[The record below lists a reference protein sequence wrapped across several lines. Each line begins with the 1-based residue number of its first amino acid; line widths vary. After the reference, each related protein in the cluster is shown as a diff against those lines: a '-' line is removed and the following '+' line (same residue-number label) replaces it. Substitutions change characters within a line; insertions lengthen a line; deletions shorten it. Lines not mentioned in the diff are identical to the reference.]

1 MKRNVLLG
9 LVVLMCW
16 SCSKDEYT
24 KPVGINLQMEIEN
37 HEVGITERVE
47 VNSIHIEEGRYLLS
61 EVEFKG
67 YRESGE
73 DYFFEKE
80 FEQGLEAPMAAG
92 MPYTAF
98 YFDMPQGLYERISIS
113 LKVKKGAGGDQTDDD
128 GDDNGDDDEND
139 DENDSLFDK
148 NASLILYGT
157 YTNARAQRIP
167 LIFVYNYDDTFD
179 YTAKAAN
186 AEEVIMVG
194 NDQQVSASLRFNPSH
209 WLQLINSRM
218 LESADLK
225 PVNGVETI
233 ILSEEQNSQI
243 FDVLASRIK
252 SASALSF
259 E

>member
-1 MKRNVLLG
+1 MKRSVLLS
-9 LVVLMCW
+9 LAALLCW
-16 SCSKDEYT
+16 SCSKDDYT

-37 HEVGITERVE
+37 HEVGINERLE
-47 VNSIHIEEGRYLLS
+47 VNSIHIEEGRYLIS

-80 FEQGLEAPMAAG
+80 FEEGLEAPMAAG
-92 MPYTAF
+92 KPATAF

-113 LKVKKGAGGDQTDDD
+113 LKVEKSADDK
-128 GDDNGDDDEND
+128 DDNEDEENRPF
-139 DENDSLFDK
+139 DE

-157 YTNARAQRIP
+157 YTNARAQQIP
-167 LIFVYNYDDTFD
+167 LIFVYNYDDTFEF
-179 YTAKAAN
+179 TAKASN

-194 NDQQVSASLRFNPSH
+194 NGQQVSASLRFNPSY

-218 LESADLK
+218 LESAELSS
-225 PVNGVETI
+225 VNGVETI
-233 ILSEEQNSQI
+233 VLSEEHNSQI
-243 FDVLASRIK
+243 FDLLASRIK

>member
-1 MKRNVLLG
+1 MKRSLLLG
-9 LVVLMCW
+9 LAALICW

-37 HEVGITERVE
+37 YEVGITERQE

-80 FEQGLEAPMAAG
+80 FEEGLEAPMAAG
-92 MPYTAF
+92 MPATAF
-98 YFDMPQGLYERISIS
+98 HFDMPQGLYERISIS
-113 LKVKKGAGGDQTDDD
+113 LKVEESADDEDDSDDD
-128 GDDNGDDDEND
+128 REDEDDRPFDED
-139 DENDSLFDK
+139 
-148 NASLILYGT
+148 ASLILYGT
-157 YTNARAQRIP
+157 YTNAREQQIP

-179 YTAKAAN
+179 FTAKAAN

-194 NDQQVSASLRFNPSH
+194 NGQQVSASLRFNPSY

-218 LESADLK
+218 LESAELSS
-225 PVNGVETI
+225 VNGVETI
-233 ILSEEQNSQI
+233 ILSEEQNSQL
-243 FDVLASRIK
+243 FDLLASRIK